1 MSSITSQ
8 HTPGHPNKKSSISDS
23 SSNTSPNAS
32 SFVLANPSST
42 PNFQGTP
49 LNANGYVKDT
59 QSGTPGTKR
68 TNSSGTL
75 LGSSHNR
82 YVSENAEFATNAF
95 YSHDNMFNKM
105 NDMFQQM
112 NVHPSQQNVASNEE
126 KVSDEGIPFYNEKF
140 HSKDKQV
147 QSAVHQQMQSSGSG
161 LGSMGT
167 LFQSPSL
174 VASTHSSPSST
185 DVNMYGLH
193 GLNQQ
198 TQNYPLTSNP
208 YLNNNLTGPQLY
220 TAAQQIPQSNRD
232 QNTALRSSSYMNYIY
247 ETAPAYSEGR
257 NDALTSN
264 KSLNDFNGNSKYVN
278 NVIDR
283 NNGNKTNDSIYQMQ
297 SFLGGAH
304 NFESTNPVNQ
314 NHDNAVLESSKH
326 MQSGYLNT
334 PLTRSLSTPP
344 FDSIRPNLRG
354 KFSGNSYMNVFQ
366 NDAPHTSGLDAQ
378 GMLNHYSNGVPSA
391 TGSNNNNNNNNNN
404 NTNFNAK
411 NISNAQ
417 YLQHSSNQQRD
428 YAYDVF
434 RGDQAGETPLSTGSM
449 YNQSQNT
456 NMAQTA
462 GSAVMMTVA
471 ESNYDPNSSTPSTP
485 KFFTS
490 AMRSSSSSSSGNP
503 FTTSFG
509 ASSASNLN
517 NTATNTGG
525 NPSFYNAAYR
535 NSSAWPAQNSN
546 NLSPMTPLSS
556 SSVSS
561 AGNHIGAMPL
571 GTAPHS
577 HHDHHMK
584 LNHNASYYNSHTG
597 SNKESKSNTDGGPG
611 NQYHTPNSHNN
622 SGNNSN
628 NNSNT
633 TSPNISAFAAPV
645 LPPPQASLPGNGL
658 ITTVDNKS
666 EASGNLQKLYKE
678 YGLKYFSS
686 ELCFKFITDLKERVM
701 QEFVKPL
708 MSPSKPVKN
717 TRLNQFLNYLINCNE
732 QYGVHSHVEPF
743 VSNQGKKLVLVCL
756 KNGKLELLS
765 VSKNLS
771 CSNTFKQHDLVIID
785 GDRGNDLGLV
795 LDPELSFPMALLINF
810 LKKKIHFDSLITSLD
825 THFSND
831 SFIDTLMNNAK
842 LINPKHY
849 DIVELTQLIIPSK
862 QVLRF
867 AIPQEVTS
875 SLYGK
880 FCEELKALKFAQ
892 AKLRNLNNRNSST
905 ALNIRILNAEFQF
918 DKKKLTFYYVCHK
931 RNDFRELIK
940 ELFKFYK
947 TRIWLCAIPN
957 NLDIETKY
965 YSHTL
970 HEYNL
975 VHKNTTTQGRKG
987 GADVQDNLHSRQQ
1000 FPAVFPDVELDNFQI
1015 GVYIELT
1022 KQLF

>member
-8 HTPGHPNKKSSISDS
+8 HTPGHPSKKSSISGS
-23 SSNTSPNAS
+23 SSNTSPSAS
-32 SFVLANPSST
+32 PFGLPNPIST
-42 PNFQGTP
+42 PNFQSTP
-49 LNANGYVKDT
+49 LNTNGHVKDA
-59 QSGTPGTKR
+59 QNVTPSSKR

-82 YVSENAEFATNAF
+82 YTSENADFATNAF
-95 YSHDNMFNKM
+95 YTHDNMFNKM

-112 NVHPSQQNVASNEE
+112 NVHPAQQSGKSNEE
-126 KVSDEGIPFYNEKF
+126 KVSDEGIPFYNEMF

-174 VASTHSSPSST
+174 VASTHSSPTST
-185 DVNMYGLH
+185 DVNMYGMP
-193 GLNQQ
+193 GLNQPA
-198 TQNYPLTSNP
+198 QNYPLASTP
-208 YLNNNLTGPQLY
+208 YLDNTLSGPQLY
-220 TAAQQIPQSNRD
+220 GGANQIPQANRD

-247 ETAPAYSEGR
+247 ETTPAYSEGH
-257 NDALTSN
+257 NDVP
-264 KSLNDFNGNSKYVN
+264 SLNKNLNERSNDN
-278 NVIDR
+278 NT
-283 NNGNKTNDSIYQMQ
+283 KDSIYQMQ
-297 SFLGGAH
+297 SFVGGAQ
-304 NFESTNPVNQ
+304 NYENNLPMNQ
-314 NHDNAVLESSKH
+314 SNDNAILESSNH

-366 NDAPHTSGLDAQ
+366 NDAPRNSGPDSQ
-378 GMLNHYSNGVPSA
+378 GMFSQYQNGMSPT
-391 TGSNNNNNNNNNN
+391 TGSN
-404 NTNFNAK
+404 TSANFHTK
-411 NISNAQ
+411 NMSSGQ

-428 YAYDVF
+428 YAYDMF
-434 RGDQAGETPLSTGSM
+434 RSDQTGETPLSSSSI
-449 YNQSQNT
+449 YNQSQNM

-471 ESNYDPNSSTPSTP
+471 ESNYDTTTSSPSTP
-485 KFFTS
+485 KFFTP

-503 FTTSFG
+503 FLNSF
-509 ASSASNLN
+509 ATSSASNLN
-517 NTATNTGG
+517 TAAVGSAA
-525 NPSFYNAAYR
+525 NPSFYNTAYR
-535 NSSAWPAQNSN
+535 SSSTWSSQNPN
-546 NLSPMTPLSS
+546 TLAPMTSLSTS
-556 SSVSS
+556 STSS
-561 AGNHIGAMPL
+561 AGNLIGGMPL
-571 GTAPHS
+571 ATAAHP

-584 LNHNASYYNSHTG
+584 VSHAGTYYNNPSTSTKDG
-597 SNKESKSNTDGGPG
+597 KSNSGNGAG
-611 NQYHTPNSHNN
+611 NQYFTNN
-622 SGNNSN
+622 NHSN
-628 NNSNT
+628 NGGSNI
-633 TSPNISAFAAPV
+633 TSQNISAFAAPV
-645 LPPPQASLPGNGL
+645 LPPPQTSLPGNGL
-658 ITTVDNKS
+658 IATADNKS
-666 EASGNLQKLYKE
+666 EASENLQKLYKE

-686 ELCFKFITDLKERVM
+686 ELCFRFLTDLKEKVM

-708 MSPSKPVKN
+708 MDPTKSAPN
-717 TRLNQFLNYLINCNE
+717 TQLNQFLKYLITCNE
-732 QYGVHSHVEPF
+732 QYGAHSSVEPF

-765 VSKNLS
+765 ISKNLS

-810 LKKKIHFDSLITSLD
+810 LKKKIHFDSLITNLD

-831 SFIDTLMNNAK
+831 LFIDTLLNDAK
-842 LINPKHY
+842 LINPKSY

-892 AKLRNLNNRNSST
+892 AKLRNLNNRNSSS

-965 YSHTL
+965 YSRTL

-975 VHKNTTTQGRKG
+975 VHKNTTSQGRKSG
-987 GADVQDNLHSRQQ
+987 GEAQDSLQSRQQ
-1000 FPAVFPDVELDNFQI
+1000 LPAVFPDVDLDNFQI